1 MVTMALHVRSQIGS
15 SRQEKMWF
23 IVTFIGIAAGALA
36 ELIRDMLD
44 SRPLSDEIYRL
55 VTVIEFSITPMMP
68 IFLSLACGIKKPA
81 APLGILMAVHA
92 AVEIILANSNMVF
105 SIDSGGAY
113 HRGDF
118 YFIYIFSYAV
128 SLLYL
133 IAVFFILSKRFRYR
147 NQITIIA
154 SLIIILAGIL
164 PSLMDREVK
173 TAYLGMTFMA
183 IILYCYYDSLTQ
195 KDMADDLAA
204 QNMRIKSMQ
213 HSTIIGVAN
222 LIESRDSNTG
232 EHVKNTSNYV
242 SMLVNAAKEKG
253 VYPETIDDEFVELVV
268 SAAPLHDI
276 GKIAVPDHILRK
288 PGKLTEEEFE
298 QMKIHAAEGGRM
310 IHQVMDGSTDGEYVQ
325 VAYDVAA
332 YHHEK
337 WNGKGYPMG
346 LSGEEIPVSARIMAI
361 ADVYDALTMERVY
374 KKAFPVEKALAIIEE
389 DTGTHFDPVLAPI
402 FVELIRNGNPSENNA
417 ADEEKASVK

>member
-310 IHQVMDGSTDGEYVQ
+310 IHQVMDGSTDEEYVQ

>member
-68 IFLSLACGIKKPA
+68 VFLSRACGIKKPA
-81 APLGILMAVHA
+81 VPLGILMAVHA

-113 HRGDF
+113 HRGEF

-195 KDMADDLAA
+195 KDMADGLAA

-310 IHQVMDGSTDGEYVQ
+310 IHQVMDGSTDEEYVQ

-346 LSGEEIPVSARIMAI
+346 LKGEEIPVSARIMAI

-402 FVELIRNGNPSENNA
+402 FVELIRNGNPPENSA
-417 ADEEKASVK
+417 ADEEKASVR